1 MHEKTTE
8 TQLRIGA
15 RNPFVFAEHKL
26 NEKIMW
32 KKMSSGQKRKKLEE
46 AFGMPYDQL
55 FDPKNNS
62 PLFVK
67 TGDMRPCNTVSNP
80 LWAPNP
86 EGSSYFITSRAF
98 NDPVQGD
105 LPDCYFTAA
114 LSSMAFLNMIP
125 DNKPLPSPPEL
136 PNTYLFNFFSS
147 AGGSAQPVK
156 ITYNLP
162 LDRAT
167 NKYRYSKSFTAGE
180 IWVALYE
187 KAFASWVGARTDTPD
202 YSKICTGDPVT
213 ALLNLTGKNT
223 SRYSTTAYTGTQIFD
238 IIKSK
243 CNPATKK
250 VLSPMVA
257 YTYDPRIPPIP
268 PGITYT
274 DGTIVGNHSYSVLGF
289 YGDSYIVMRNP
300 WGQKGAGQGSGTVLG
315 DPVGLPTGTLASGIW
330 NNINLADANDA
341 IFGLKSDVFRNYFKG
356 FGWVSL

>member
-1 MHEKTTE
+1 MHEKATE

>member
-1 MHEKTTE
+1 MREEATE

-32 KKMSSGQKRKKLEE
+32 KKMNSGQKRKKLEE

-55 FDPKNNS
+55 FDPNNDS

-67 TGDMRPCNTVSNP
+67 TGDMRECKTVSNP

-86 EGSSYFITSRAF
+86 GGSSYFVTSRAF

-105 LPDCYFTAA
+105 LPDCYFIAA
-114 LSSMAFLNMIP
+114 LSSLAFLNMIP
-125 DNKPLPSPPEL
+125 DKKPLDPPKP
-136 PNTYLFNFFSS
+136 PNTYAFMFYSS
-147 AGGSAQPVK
+147 AGGQAQTVE

-162 LDRAT
+162 LDRAISM
-167 NKYRYSKSFTAGE
+167 YRYSKSFTTGE

-187 KAFASWVGARTDTPD
+187 KAFASWVGAKTDTPD

-223 SRYSTTAYTGTQIFD
+223 SRYSTTAYTGTQIFNM
-238 IIKSK
+238 IKSK

-250 VLSPMVA
+250 VLYPMVA

-268 PGITYT
+268 PGLTYT
-274 DGTIVGNHSYSVLGF
+274 DATIVGNHSYSVLGF

-300 WGQKGAGQGSGTVLG
+300 WGQKGAGQGSGPGLG
-315 DPVGLPTGTLASGIW
+315 DPVGLPAGALATGTW
-330 NNINLADANDA
+330 NQVQLEDPNDA
-341 IFGLKSDVFRNYFKG
+341 IFALKSDVFRNYFKG